1 MSSTIIRISLGFR
14 PSKKPIHLSLLHA
27 GRPSALTN
35 EDLSI
40 LEEIIGASTSLY
52 LDQMQQKLSYVRE
65 VVVSDDTPYTIVWLR
80 HMSRDCFPK
89 RFDFHKIM
97 QRTVKL

>member
-1 MSSTIIRISLGFR
+1 MSSTIIRISLE
-14 PSKKPIHLSLLHA
+14 PIYLSLLHA

-40 LEEIIGASTSLY
+40 LKGIIEASTSLY

-65 VVVSDDTPYTIVWLR
+65 VVVSVIPISRALRTPLFGSGTCHV
-80 HMSRDCFPK
+80 
-89 RFDFHKIM
+89 
-97 QRTVKL
+97 TVFGNVSIFTKLCKGL

>member
-1 MSSTIIRISLGFR
+1 MSSTIVRISLGFR

-65 VVVSDDTPYTIVWLR
+65 VVVSVIPI
-80 HMSRDCFPK
+80 SRALCW
-89 RFDFHKIM
+89 HSV
-97 QRTVKL
+97 QAHVT